1 MYREALYMTN
11 FWFYSETFN
20 QIPSSFC
27 TSQCWTINMTLSQGW
42 LLGRELKGFIH
53 LGKKNVLG
61 LNWSNTYGFFIPQ
74 ANIWSMV
81 WNVCPSHLP
90 PLASQHI
97 QCVELMTVLCQ
108 ERLCFCKLYSS
119 MYTLYAH
126 AAGLA
131 RITREPLENSMSMQ
145 AVMESVSV
153 DKWSVRPLI
162 IIFNHMSDF
171 GLIMHKCCEQSWND
185 IRCQEN
191 T

>member
-1 MYREALYMTN
+1 MYREVLYMTN

-27 TSQCWTINMTLSQGW
+27 TSRCWTINMTLSQGW

-53 LGKKNVLG
+53 LGKKM
-61 LNWSNTYGFFIPQ
+61 Y
-74 ANIWSMV
+74 
-81 WNVCPSHLP
+81 
-90 PLASQHI
+90 LASI
-97 QCVELMTVLCQ
+97 EAIPMASSYPRPISEVWYEMSVLPTSLLLLPSTFSVLSLWQ
-108 ERLCFCKLYSS
+108 YFARKDCFCKLYSS

-131 RITREPLENSMSMQ
+131 RITREPLENSMSTQ